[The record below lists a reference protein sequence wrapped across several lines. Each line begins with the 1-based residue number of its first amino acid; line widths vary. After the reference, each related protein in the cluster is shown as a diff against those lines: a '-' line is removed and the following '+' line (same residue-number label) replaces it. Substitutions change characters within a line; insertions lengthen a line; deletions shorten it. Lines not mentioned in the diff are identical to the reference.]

1 MRLFTWYDAEVE
13 LKKINLWPAWWNRID
28 VYSDEIVINID
39 PKKNDKDENE
49 KVLKKIFGN
58 LYHNGRIMIEF
69 DQKWLDIIYEEGDE
83 SDKPEYIKSPL
94 FKDIYTKDEGQI
106 KKGILQGNAVVA
118 FHSYKGGVGRT
129 LSLISLAR
137 EISEIYGNQKNY

>member
-1 MRLFTWYDAEVE
+1 
-13 LKKINLWPAWWNRID
+13 
-28 VYSDEIVINID
+28 
-39 PKKNDKDENE
+39 
-49 KVLKKIFGN
+49 
-58 LYHNGRIMIEF
+58 MIEF

-129 LSLISLAR
+129 LSYHWHVKYLR
-137 EISEIYGNQKNY
+137 FMEIKKIINY

>member
-1 MRLFTWYDAEVE
+1 
-13 LKKINLWPAWWNRID
+13 
-28 VYSDEIVINID
+28 
-39 PKKNDKDENE
+39 
-49 KVLKKIFGN
+49 
-58 LYHNGRIMIEF
+58 MIEF

-118 FHSYKGGVGRT
+118 
-129 LSLISLAR
+129 L
-137 EISEIYGNQKNY
+137 